1 MGRWLPG
8 AADRLAAA
16 AMGLYA
22 EQGFERTT
30 VAEIAERAGV
40 TERTFFR
47 YFADKREVVFAGQER
62 FLAAFTEGVQS
73 APADLTPIAV
83 VSHAL
88 TAVAAFFDDR
98 EHSRVRDAIIAQNPS
113 LREREVFK
121 MTVTAEAMRR
131 ELESRGVE
139 PLAAA
144 LASEA
149 GVAAFKLAFERWL
162 ADGETRDMAELSRIT
177 LAELRAVTAG

>member
-47 YFADKREVVFAGQER
+47 YFADKREVVFSGQER
-62 FLAAFTEGVQS
+62 FLAAFTDALRDV
-73 APADLTPIAV
+73 PVDLPPMEAVAAAV
-83 VSHAL
+83 V
-88 TAVAAFFDDR
+88 AVGAFFDDR
-98 EHSRVRDAIIAQNPS
+98 EHSLQRDAIIAENPA
-113 LREREVFK
+113 LREREAYK
-121 MTVTAEAMRR
+121 MILVAAALRAELVA
-131 ELESRGVE
+131 RGTT

-144 LASEA
+144 VAAEA
-149 GVAAFKLAFERWL
+149 GVAAFRLAFERWL
-162 ADGETRDMAELSRIT
+162 VDGETRDMAELSRST
-177 LAELRAVTAG
+177 LAELRTVAAG